1 MFRFFHTTQRI
12 RTLRLKLF
20 SLFIFLFAQLPAFAQ
35 EELSSFSDVYQI
47 VEGNDGYIWLA
58 GQRGLMRYDDN
69 ELIHFS
75 SASIESNVPFIWI
88 NDIALYEDSLL
99 ISTENNLLWEFNT
112 RSSKATKLPISVGD
126 INIYTA
132 IKHKH
137 YYIFE
142 SRDEKSIY
150 TFDSKQMRT
159 NLCCQVQTGVVFLQ
173 SADDIYFYNRQG
185 LHLFDLPTNGSKLI
199 FEQDVK
205 SAIVIENRIY
215 ALTHDAIVI
224 FEDNA
229 LIARHPISSGTVTIA
244 AANDNQ
250 SIFAIHENGSIK
262 RLGLS
267 LNNLEHSYP
276 QTKFNNIIKALH
288 DGSETLWVLTSSGIE
303 RLTET
308 SITHHPFDVD
318 IASQSIRSFI
328 FQNNVMLSSFGAG
341 IHSLKDNH
349 KKISQTVNQQLS
361 EKGLYIFDSIEV
373 NGGIYIATYD
383 GLWFYD
389 ETTDSTTQI
398 PLEADNKVFLKLYK
412 HKHLLYIATDNDGF
426 FIYDWRRHEVVLH
439 KDKSAPLS
447 ASEIIDILPLVNGD
461 IWIATSKGVDVY
473 NRATDKI
480 TTVFYS
486 TSSKVL
492 SLALAD
498 EKIFAATQGNGI
510 QVFDLNKERLFQFAT
525 GINFSYIRS
534 NAGEIWAPSRQGLF
548 RIDAQSYN
556 IQMVPGTQDYSF
568 TGEPVFLNDRVYL
581 SHYSG
586 ILSLPLNRDSNFES
600 PIKIS
605 KTTVS
610 GKSYLNNKSIFIES
624 SNDVVQLQL
633 ASLDYRDGQPKK
645 FQYKINNHEW
655 NQIYGNQLTL
665 TGLAPGKYD
674 LSIMGTNSMGQW
686 SKYHAY
692 TEIEVAYPWYWT
704 LQARIIY
711 LTLLVSTIA
720 FIAYLL
726 FLRGRSIHHIHTLLA
741 QDIKSKGK
749 SALNTSRNLQ
759 YCLDLLEQQP
769 LAKQL
774 KSYDEINRIIRE
786 SINELSTKTDSN
798 EPTRLL
804 GKDLSVALPYLA
816 RFIKK
821 KYYVKLTYNIDFDE
835 GSLNYEIQSD
845 VYRIIY
851 EALTSAILNGEGRNY
866 HVAMQIFKQKLWL
879 TLTDDTKSFVS
890 FNNKIHFD
898 MSIYYV
904 RQIANKYNASVN
916 TFEDKA
922 QGSQLVISFPLMDVE
937 TSAVKAQY

>member
-1 MFRFFHTTQRI
+1 MS
-12 RTLRLKLF
+12 
-20 SLFIFLFAQLPAFAQ
+20 SL
-35 EELSSFSDVYQI
+35 SDVYQI

-75 SASIESNVPFIWI
+75 SASIDSNVPFIWI
-88 NDIALYEDSLL
+88 NDIALYQDSLL

-112 RSSKATKLPISVGD
+112 RTSKASKLPINVGD

-132 IKHKH
+132 IKHND

-150 TFDSKQMRT
+150 TFDSQKTQT
-159 NLCCQVQTGVVFLQ
+159 SLCCQTQTGVVFLQ
-173 SADDIYFYNRQG
+173 TSEHIYFYNRQG
-185 LHLFDLPTNGSKLI
+185 LHLFDLQTNSSSPI
-199 FEQDVK
+199 FSQDVK
-205 SAIVIENRIY
+205 AALVIENRIF
-215 ALTHDAIVI
+215 ALTHDAIHI
-224 FEDNA
+224 FEGNA
-229 LIARHPISSGTVTIA
+229 LIAKHPISPNTVTIA

-250 SIFAIHENGSIK
+250 SIFALSENGNIK
-262 RLGLS
+262 RLSLS
-267 LNNLEHSYP
+267 LNELEHSYP
-276 QTKFNNIIKALH
+276 HTKLNSIIKVLH
-288 DGSETLWVLTSSGIE
+288 DSSDALWVLTSSGIE

-328 FQNNVMLSSFGAG
+328 FQNSVLLTSFGAG
-341 IHSLKDNH
+341 LHSLNANQE
-349 KKISQTVNQQLS
+349 KISQLVNQQLS
-361 EKGLYIFDSIEV
+361 ENGLYIFDSVEV
-373 NGGIYIATYD
+373 NGGIYIATFD

-389 ETTDSTTQI
+389 EINETTTKVPVET
-398 PLEADNKVFLKLYK
+398 DNQVFLKLYK

-426 FIYDWRRHEVVLH
+426 FIYDWRQKQVVLH
-439 KDKSAPLS
+439 KDKSAPFS
-447 ASEIIDILPLVNGD
+447 AAEVIDILPLVNGD
-461 IWIATSKGVDVY
+461 IWLATSKGVDVY
-473 NRATDKI
+473 NRATDQI
-480 TTVFYS
+480 TTVFDS

-498 EKIFAATQGNGI
+498 DKIFAATQGNGI
-510 QVFDLNKERLFQFAT
+510 QVFNLNKERLFQFAT

-548 RIDAQSYN
+548 RIDAKNYN
-556 IQMVPGTQDYSF
+556 IQMVSGTQDYSF
-568 TGEPVFLNDRVYL
+568 TGEPVFLNKRVYL
-581 SHYSG
+581 AHYSG
-586 ILSLPLNRDSNFES
+586 VLSLPLNRDSSFES

-610 GKSYLNNKSIFIES
+610 GKSYLNNRSIFIES

-645 FQYKINNHEW
+645 FQYKINNHSW
-655 NQIYGNQLTL
+655 NQINGNQLTL

-686 SKYHAY
+686 SKYRAY

-704 LQARIIY
+704 VHARIIY
-711 LTLLVSTIA
+711 LTLLISTIT
-720 FIAYLL
+720 FIVYLL

-774 KSYDEINRIIRE
+774 KRYDEISRIIRE
-786 SINELSTKTDSN
+786 SINELSTKTDTN

-835 GSLNYEIQSD
+835 DALNYEIQSD

-879 TLTDDTKSFVS
+879 TLSDDTKSFVS

-922 QGSQLVISFPLMDVE
+922 QGSQLVISFPLMNVE
-937 TSAVKAQY
+937 ASSVKMQY